1 MQSLQ
6 IQWNVANY
14 VYLKGRMNDTVVAA
28 GPTIALSPGA
38 SSYLLSAV
46 ARKI

>member
-1 MQSLQ
+1 MK
-6 IQWNVANY
+6 Y
-14 VYLKGRMNDTVVAA
+14 VYLKGRMNDTVVAV
-28 GPTIALSPGA
+28 GPTIALAPGA